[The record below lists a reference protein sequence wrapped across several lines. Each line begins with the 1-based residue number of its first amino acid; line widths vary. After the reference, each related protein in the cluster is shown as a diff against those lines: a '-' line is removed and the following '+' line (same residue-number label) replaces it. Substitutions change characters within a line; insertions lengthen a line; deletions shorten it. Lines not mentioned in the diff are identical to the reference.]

1 MPPRQKTTF
10 KKGQKKGTTTYKDY
24 SPAQE
29 RANAQ
34 LERFIRDNPE
44 GDRRNTE
51 ASPIQDVV
59 RDMPAKFQ
67 GKFKGIENYD
77 DMNQAQKALFGFY
90 DNRNKYQRDMNNL
103 RTSSPEMRQA
113 YAKRFPISNFMMETA
128 PRFIP
133 GIGGL
138 FTADRGMK
146 ANAEKERIMNTPVNR
161 PDGGFKNFV
170 DFFAKG
176 MTPDQAK
183 NTEIISGETL
193 RLAPQDIFN
202 KSQPMTE
209 EQKANVAADLPF
221 RSPQDMGF
229 LDDENIFDS
238 EKAAIDAALTPGN
251 VFNPVAADKQRKL
264 DFINQVFGTDFGG
277 NVDTPQDPVID
288 QLFEKAK
295 QEQGGIIREEV
306 NRDLNVDDEDS
317 IPGGQ
322 FNLTRPTV
330 NEDTVPVILG
340 GDPNYDYTDFNVNQQ
355 LADVLPTD
363 DILAQGDETRS
374 FVDDNY
380 GKENP
385 DIFLNDQRF
394 NTPDYNQSMLYQ
406 DLISGPNPTTDL
418 MRQNP
423 NLSLSEINDLS
434 GGLSGG
440 ASRGTPDFGYFAD
453 GGSTNKYENMSTH
466 EKLMRMASEMYG

>member
-10 KKGQKKGTTTYKDY
+10 KKGQKKGTTTYRDY
-24 SPAQE
+24 NPAQE

-51 ASPIQDVV
+51 QSPEVDVV
-59 RDMPAKFQ
+59 TSMPVKFQ
-67 GKFKGIENYD
+67 KSFTNKNGILDIPNYS
-77 DMNQAQKALFGFY
+77 DMNQQQKYLFGIY
-90 DNRNKYQRDMNNL
+90 DNVNKYQRDMNNL

-113 YAKRFPISNFMMETA
+113 YARRFPVANFMMETA
-128 PRFIP
+128 PKFLP
-133 GIGGL
+133 SGVGAL
-138 FTADRGMK
+138 FAADRGMK
-146 ANAEKERIMNTPVNR
+146 ANAEKQRIMNTPVNK

-183 NTEIISGETL
+183 NTEVISGETL

-209 EQKANVAADLPF
+209 EQKANVAADSPF

-238 EKAAIDAALTPGN
+238 EKAAIDEALPTGD
-251 VFNPVAADKQRKL
+251 VFDPVAADKQSKV
-264 DFINQVFGTDFGG
+264 DFINQVENTNMTVEDAERSFKSYGKT
-277 NVDTPQDPVID
+277 ID
-288 QLFEKAK
+288 DMFERSK
-295 QEQGGIIREEV
+295 QKQGGIIREEV
-306 NRDLNVDDEDS
+306 NRDLNVDDEDP

-340 GDPNYDYTDFNVNQQ
+340 GDPNYEYDNYEVNQQ
-355 LADVLPTD
+355 LGDVLPTD
-363 DILAQGDETRS
+363 NMFPEGGVS
-374 FVDDNY
+374 GNFVDNIGSGTQMIGDN
-380 GKENP
+380 
-385 DIFLNDQRF
+385 IFASEPGSQSAFDTLNSNADPYF
-394 NTPDYNQSMLYQ
+394 
-406 DLISGPNPTTDL
+406 SGQPT
-418 MRQNP
+418 M
-423 NLSLSEINDLS
+423 
-434 GGLSGG
+434 G
-440 ASRGTPDFGYFAD
+440 FGFAD

-466 EKLMRMASEMYG
+466 EKLMRMAAEMYG